1 MGLSRVRFHSSG
13 FGRLFI
19 RLIYDQWSYFSIKH
33 FKIDGQMELLIM
45 CIMRGQK
52 RTLEDG
58 ISNVNFCLFMIVLE
72 PFFPNILQC
81 CIFFIA
87 TFVGMIVIFSI
98 LAMWKTCCFRS
109 NVTCCHV
116 TYLSLKLFILVPLW
130 FLRYFKFLDEEKKQ
144 FDVVESFHMKNVL
157 RRQPLHDYYKVP
169 TPNHFVEH
177 EK

>member
-1 MGLSRVRFHSSG
+1 MYNEGSEENTGGWNFKRQFLS
-13 FGRLFI
+13 
-19 RLIYDQWSYFSIKH
+19 IYDSAWALFSEYFA
-33 FKIDGQMELLIM
+33 
-45 CIMRGQK
+45 CIA
-52 RTLEDG
+52 
-58 ISNVNFCLFMIVLE
+58 F
-72 PFFPNILQC
+72 
-81 CIFFIA
+81 FFIA
-87 TFVGMIVIFSI
+87 AFVGMIVIFSI
-98 LAMWKTCCFRS
+98 LAMCKTCCFRS

-157 RRQPLHDYYKVP
+157 RRQPLHDYYEVP